1 MTAHRNPDRLVI
13 FDADG
18 TTIDAFH
25 AVEQSFLRH
34 GMARLY
40 AVSSGN

>member
-1 MTAHRNPDRLVI
+1 MAPYPNRDQLVI

-34 GMARLY
+34 GMA
-40 AVSSGN
+40 